1 MVNTVQNDAAHMSRK
16 RYRITVTPIEN
27 NGRPCDDRC
36 TIEFEQRS
44 RADWMRLLEELHL
57 RRDLSSDECAA
68 LTVGSQLL
76 EDLAARPRVQPSDT
90 LDALR
95 PKLQL
100 LLERLQRVQPATGA

>member
-1 MVNTVQNDAAHMSRK
+1 MTRPSMSRK

-27 NGRPCDDRC
+27 DGSPCHDRC

-44 RADWMRLLEELHL
+44 RADWMRLFEELHL

-76 EDLAARPRVQPSDT
+76 EDLAARPRARPSNA

-100 LLERLQRVQPATGA
+100 LLERLQHVHPAAGR